1 MKKVIVLCA
10 VLTAFAVNSFAQTN
24 APEKKEKPEAMAGQK
39 PESWK
44 NVLGLTKEQDAK
56 MKEIGKA
63 YKEKSDALKADE
75 SLDKK
80 AKKEKMTELQ
90 AANDTDMKALLS
102 ADQFA
107 KWNEEKKRRKEAQ
120 KAQQAANPA
129 NNN

>member
-1 MKKVIVLCA
+1 MKKVIVLFA

-24 APEKKEKPEAMAGQK
+24 TAEKMAKPEAMAGQK

-44 NVLGLTKEQDAK
+44 TVLDLTKEQDTK

-75 SLDKK
+75 SMDKK

-90 AANDTDMKALLS
+90 ASNDTDMKALLS

-107 KWNEEKKRRKEAQ
+107 KWNEVKKQRKEAQ
-120 KAQQAANPA
+120 KAANPGK
-129 NNN
+129 NN